1 MKKAFRVILAT
12 LLALGLFIGGGI
24 FLLYSLLKPDS
35 FDQDRWFNQPAERVD
50 MVGNLLSEVPLKG
63 MTRDEIIALLG
74 EQEEEVYFKE
84 QNNLVYYLGDERG
97 FISIDS
103 EWLVIWFDEENR
115 VTDYEIKT
123 D

>member
-12 LLALGLFIGGGI
+12 FLALGLVIGGGI
-24 FLLYSLLKPDS
+24 YLIYSLLKPDS
-35 FDQDRWFNQPAERVD
+35 FDQNRWLNQPAERVD

-103 EWLVIWFDEENR
+103 EWLVIWFDEKNR